1 MVTRNQLI
9 DWGVSRD
16 IGDLT
21 QYRDRSGMSDQE
33 ENPTTRLQVYSRV
46 TPIIDDSNDIVSH
59 VGANPNPSDGMVCLM
74 MESASTFLKI
84 V

>member
-1 MVTRNQLI
+1 MEDGGSFVLSEDI
-9 DWGVSRD
+9 DVSE
-16 IGDLT
+16 
-21 QYRDRSGMSDQE
+21 MSDQE

-59 VGANPNPSDGMVCLM
+59 VGANPNTSDGVPDDGECLNMM
-74 MESASTFLKI
+74 MESASTFPKI